1 MGTAPSVSPAVV
13 LVDDEQEIL
22 FSYEVMLQGAGIGN
36 ILTCSDSRGLL
47 PLLAEHESGVVVLD
61 LQMPHLSGT
70 DLLGEIIANYPHL
83 PVIIV
88 TAANQL
94 DTAVACIKAGAFDYQ
109 VKPVEISRLV
119 ASVRKALEMNTL
131 RREISYLR
139 ESLLTGQVRNREAFA
154 AIITRS
160 PRMHALFG
168 YLEAA
173 AVTDQ
178 PVLIT
183 GETGVGK
190 ELVARAVH
198 TLSGA
203 SGAFVGIN
211 SAGLDD
217 LMFADTLFGH
227 RKGAYTGAGDAREGM
242 IARAAGGTLFLDE
255 IGSMS
260 PASQVKL
267 LRLLQEGEYF
277 PIGSDRGVQSRARI
291 VVATNQNLER
301 LMSDGGFRRDLYYRL
316 CAHRVEIPPLRDRRE
331 DISLLLEAFL
341 KDASLALHK
350 AKPAYRPELLIHLSA
365 YNYPGNV
372 RELKAMIFDALT
384 RHQGGTLSA
393 ASFDKLSVDNSASGS
408 HPPSLS
414 VNAGEADFSV
424 TGRFPTLKEMEQYL
438 IDEALQSAKGNQG
451 AAAAMLGLTRQ
462 ALNKRLC
469 RR

>member
-1 MGTAPSVSPAVV
+1 MGKDAPAVI
-13 LVDDEQEIL
+13 LVDDEQDIL
-22 FSYEVMLQGAGIGN
+22 FSYEVMLQGAGFGN
-36 ILTCSDSRGLL
+36 IITCADSRQLL
-47 PLLAEHESGVVVLD
+47 PLLAERDAGVVVLD
-61 LQMPHLSGT
+61 LQMPHLSGIE
-70 DLLGEIIANYPHL
+70 LLGEITANYPHL

-94 DTAVACIKAGAFDYQ
+94 DTAVACMKADAFDYQ

-119 ASVRKALEMNTL
+119 ATVRKALEMNTL
-131 RREISYLR
+131 RRELSSLR
-139 ESLLTGQVRNREAFA
+139 ETLLTGRLRNQKAFA

-160 PRMHALFG
+160 SRMQALFG

-173 AVTDQ
+173 AVTGQ

-198 TLSGA
+198 TLSGVA
-203 SGAFVGIN
+203 GDFVALN

-227 RKGAYTGAGDAREGM
+227 RKGAYTGASEAREGM
-242 IARAAGGTLFLDE
+242 IARAADGTLFLDE
-255 IGSMS
+255 IGDLS

-291 VVATNQNLER
+291 VVATNQSLEH
-301 LMSDGGFRRDLYYRL
+301 LIAVGGFRRDLYYRL
-316 CAHRVEIPPLRDRRE
+316 CAHSVEIPPLRERRE
-331 DISLLLEAFL
+331 DIPLLLEAFL
-341 KDASLALHK
+341 EEASLALHK
-350 AKPAYRPELLIHLSA
+350 SRPSYRPELLTHLSA
-365 YNYPGNV
+365 YHYPGNV
-372 RELKAMIFDALT
+372 RELKSMIFDALT
-384 RHQGGTLSA
+384 RHRGGNISA
-393 ASFDKLSVDNSASGS
+393 ALFDKLSVDRT
-408 HPPSLS
+408 PESLDS
-414 VNAGEADFSV
+414 SLTAGETDFRV
-424 TGRFPTLKEMEQYL
+424 TGRFPALKEMEQYL
-438 IDEALQSAKGNQG
+438 VEEALRSSGGNQG

>member
-1 MGTAPSVSPAVV
+1 MGIATPASPAVV
-13 LVDDEQEIL
+13 LVDDEIEIL
-22 FSYEVMLQGAGIGN
+22 FSYEVMLQGEGIGN
-36 ILTCSDSRGLL
+36 ILTCSDSRTLI
-47 PLLAEHESGVVVLD
+47 PLLAEHEAGVVVLD

-70 DLLGEIIANYPHL
+70 ELLEEITANYPQL

-94 DTAVACIKAGAFDYQ
+94 DTAVSCIKAGAFDYQ
-109 VKPVEISRLV
+109 VKPVDISRLV
-119 ASVRKALEMNTL
+119 ATVRKALEMNTL
-131 RREISYLR
+131 RREISSLR
-139 ESLLTGQVRNREAFA
+139 ESLLTGQVRNRDAFA

-203 SGAFVGIN
+203 GGDFVGIN

-255 IGSMS
+255 IGDLSL
-260 PASQVKL
+260 ASQVKL

-277 PIGSDRGVQSRARI
+277 PIGSDRGVQSRTRI
-291 VVATNQNLER
+291 VVATNQNLDR
-301 LMSDGGFRRDLYYRL
+301 LMAGGSFRRDLYYRL

-331 DISLLLEAFL
+331 DIPLLLEAFL
-341 KDASLALHK
+341 EEASLALHK
-350 AKPAYRPELLIHLSA
+350 PKPEYRPELLTHLSA
-365 YNYPGNV
+365 YHYPGNV
-372 RELKAMIFDALT
+372 RELKAMVFDSLT
-384 RHQGGTLSA
+384 RHQGKNLSA
-393 ASFDKLSVDNSASGS
+393 AAFDKLTADRTPDSL
-408 HPPSLS
+408 PPSIS
-414 VNAGEADFSV
+414 TNAGEMDFRVS
-424 TGRFPTLKEMEQYL
+424 GRFPTLKEMEQYL
-438 IDEALQSAKGNQG
+438 IDEALRSTKGNQG

-469 RR
+469 RK